1 MKNIITF
8 IFILSWLGKCFGIWE
23 PFIKY
28 RATDSIVK
36 EGIDFEL
43 LSFEKTPHRIQYK
56 GFFTKMNKE
65 IGYLFIIEGR
75 LLVQVDLSEK
85 HPEGFSM
92 IHLSEDKSEA
102 FVHDVV
108 EGDNY
113 ALKLGEIAYK
123 KDSFVCKLRGI
134 SDEKIYTFSDKKRC
148 YLDEDKSLRIVYK
161 ENGLLLLLQRK
172 GEFPLAFTFVL
183 ES

>member
-1 MKNIITF
+1 M
-8 IFILSWLGKCFGIWE
+8 CFGIWE

-28 RATDSIVK
+28 HATDSIAK
-36 EGIDFEL
+36 EGIGFEL
-43 LSFEKTPHRIQYK
+43 LSFEKIPHRIQYK
-56 GFFTKMNKE
+56 GFFTKLNKE

-75 LLVQVDLSEK
+75 LLVQIDLSEK
-85 HPEGFSM
+85 HPEGFSLM
-92 IHLSEDKSEA
+92 HLSEDKNEA
-102 FVHDVV
+102 FICDVV

-123 KDSFVCKLRGI
+123 KDSFICKLRRI
-134 SDEKIYTFSDKKRC
+134 SDEKIYTFSNKKKC
-148 YLDEDKSLRIVYK
+148 YWDEDKSLRIVYK
-161 ENGLLLLLQRK
+161 ENRLLLLLQKK